1 MKVVSEHGDESVA
14 KVYVA
19 EFPDGRRV
27 EFVES
32 LQPPKTREEKWVVI
46 VSSLFGCPVRC
57 AMCDAGGDFRG
68 ALSAEQILAQTD
80 YMVHRRYPDGSVPSK
95 RFKVQFARMGEPA
108 LNSAV
113 LEALAKLNRRYR
125 APGLVACLST
135 VAPTASGKF
144 FEGLLDV
151 KENYYRG
158 RFQLQFSI
166 HSTDAKERDAII
178 PISKWGLEQIA
189 QYGETWFRPGDMKI
203 TLNFAAERGSAI
215 DSDVLATHFD
225 PRKFLVKIT
234 PLNPT
239 KSVARRGMETMLDP
253 EAPEKI
259 DPLVVHIHDK
269 GFEVIVSIGDQEENR
284 IGSNCGMYL
293 GGKGTANNCGGT

>member
-1 MKVVSEHGDESVA
+1 MKVISEHGDESIA
-14 KVYVA
+14 KVYVG
-19 EFPDGRRV
+19 EFTDGRRV

-32 LQPPKTREEKWVVI
+32 LQPPKPREEKWVVI

-57 AMCDAGGDFRG
+57 AMCDAGGNYRG

-80 YMVHRRYPDGSVPSK
+80 YVVRKRYSDGSVPAK

-108 LNSAV
+108 LNPAV
-113 LEALAKLNRRYR
+113 LEALEKLSKRYK

-151 KENYYRG
+151 KEHYYRG

-166 HSTDAKERDAII
+166 HSTDPKERDALL
-178 PISKWGLEQIA
+178 PLSKWGMGQISE
-189 QYGETWFRPGDMKI
+189 YGETWFRPGDMKL
-203 TLNFAAERGSAI
+203 TLNFAAERGAAI
-215 DSDVLATHFD
+215 SPDALAAAFD
-225 PRKFLVKIT
+225 PKKFLVKLT

-239 KSVARRGMETMLDP
+239 KAVARRGMVSMLDP
-253 EAPEKI
+253 DAPGGA
-259 DPLVVHIHDK
+259 DSLVQSVRDR

-293 GGKGTANNCGGT
+293 GNRGG

>member
-1 MKVVSEHGDESVA
+1 VSETRVVSEFGNDSVA

-19 EFPDGRRV
+19 QFPDGRMV

-32 LQPPKTREEKWVVI
+32 LQPPRPREEKWVVI
-46 VSSLFGCPVRC
+46 VSSLFGCPVKC
-57 AMCDAGGDFRG
+57 AMCDAGGDYRG
-68 ALSAEQILAQTD
+68 QLSAEQILAQTD
-80 YMVHRRYPDGSVPSK
+80 YVVRSRYPDGIVPAK

-108 LNSAV
+108 LNPAV
-113 LEALAKLNRRYR
+113 LEALSKLKTRYT

-135 VAPTASGKF
+135 VAPAASGKF

-158 RFQLQFSI
+158 RFQLQFSV

-178 PISKWGLEQIA
+178 PVAKWGLGQISRF
-189 QYGETWFRPGDMKI
+189 GDTWFRPGDMKI
-203 TLNFAAERGSAI
+203 TLNFAAAKGSKI
-215 DSDVLATHFD
+215 DPAVLASHFD
-225 PRKFLVKIT
+225 TRRFLVKLT

-239 KSVARRGMETMLDP
+239 KAVARRGMETMLDP
-253 EAPEKI
+253 DAPAES
-259 DPLVVHIHDK
+259 DQLVQALRDE

-293 GGKGTANNCGGT
+293 GDGAVKSS

>member
-1 MKVVSEHGDESVA
+1 VKVVSEHGDETIA
-14 KVYVA
+14 KVYVG

-32 LQPPKTREEKWVVI
+32 LQPPKPREEKWVVI

-57 AMCDAGGDFRG
+57 AMCDAGGDYRG

-80 YMVHRRYPDGSVPSK
+80 YMVLRRHPDGSVPSK

-108 LNSAV
+108 LNPSV
-113 LEALAKLNRRYR
+113 LGALAKLSKRYR

-135 VAPTASGKF
+135 VAPAASGKF

-151 KENYYRG
+151 KEHYYRG

-189 QYGETWFRPGDMKI
+189 
-203 TLNFAAERGSAI
+203 
-215 DSDVLATHFD
+215 
-225 PRKFLVKIT
+225 
-234 PLNPT
+234 
-239 KSVARRGMETMLDP
+239 
-253 EAPEKI
+253 
-259 DPLVVHIHDK
+259 
-269 GFEVIVSIGDQEENR
+269 
-284 IGSNCGMYL
+284 
-293 GGKGTANNCGGT
+293 